1 MKYKVIVETVE
12 GTNEDDKALITLE
25 TNSTTRAGA
34 FVRDR
39 VWKFNEQFPP
49 APIERVVSIEKDGE
63 ILEFGEYDWVAE
75 AIKWLEINDWY

>member
-12 GTNEDDKALITLE
+12 GTSEEDKALITLE
-25 TNSTTRAGA
+25 TNSITRAGA

-39 VWKFNEQFPP
+39 VWKFNEHFSDGI
-49 APIERVVSIEKDGE
+49 IERVVSIEKDGE
-63 ILEFGEYDWVAE
+63 TVEFGEYDWVAE